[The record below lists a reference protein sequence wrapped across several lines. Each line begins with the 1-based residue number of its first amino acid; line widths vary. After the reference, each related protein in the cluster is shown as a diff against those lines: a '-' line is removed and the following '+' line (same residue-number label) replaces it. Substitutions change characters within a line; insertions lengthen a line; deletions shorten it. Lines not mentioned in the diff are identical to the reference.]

1 MLIYYPSL
9 IASAIC
15 FSAIVVNIHENNFA
29 NVLFISLL
37 AIPTILFLAFLSQK
51 NLDLV
56 AYALILSPI
65 IIVYVGYHMGLPPP
79 AVKAISVQKAAKG
92 SVTQVQPDRMEAA
105 EGSSCK
111 SCSRI
116 PCVCP
121 VALPAKSV

>member
-1 MLIYYPSL
+1 MQIYYPSL

-15 FSAIVVNIHENNFA
+15 FSAIVVNMHENNFA

-37 AIPTILFLAFLSQK
+37 AIPTVLFLAFLSQK

-65 IIVYVGYHMGLPPP
+65 IIVYVGYHMGLPPQLP
-79 AVKAISVQKAAKG
+79 KKITDINSANVAHV
-92 SVTQVQPDRMEAA
+92 VPDRMEQT
-105 EGSSCK
+105 EGASCR
-111 SCSRI
+111 SCSKV